1 MPKGHYPRECS
12 VCRHVDRHRIEL
24 ALASGR
30 GVKSVAT
37 EFKVYWESVRRHW
50 KVHVSPQRKAEL
62 LAGPIEIG
70 RLAVRAAE
78 ENRSLLDYTNIL
90 RSQLFKMFQE
100 QREAGKAYEASLIA
114 SKLLAILELIGEI
127 DGRAAG
133 FERDHDQQSG
143 EWRSCPYGRR
153 RAGQGSGAH
162 HQDPSAVSGG
172 PHGCCHGL
180 GGGNL
185 RPGISGPSAAPDRG
199 DGQWLT
205 LPGSPSSLLW
215 APRRLVRAR
224 QDRAI
229 AAAGYVARFLAV
241 PRR

>member
-30 GVKSVAT
+30 GVKPVAT

-114 SKLLAILELIGEI
+114 SKLWAILELIAKLTGEL
-127 DGRAAG
+127 RASSAITINN
-133 FERDHDQQSG
+133 QVN
-143 EWRSCPYGRR
+143 
-153 RAGQGSGAH
+153 GAPVLMGDAELARV
-162 HQDPSAVSGG
+162 QA
-172 PHGCCHGL
+172 L
-180 GGGNL
+180 IIRTL
-185 RPGISGPSAAPDRG
+185 RPFPEARMAVVTALEEATSGPVFPDHQPLQIEG
-199 DGQWLT
+199 TANG
-205 LPGSPSSLLW
+205 
-215 APRRLVRAR
+215 
-224 QDRAI
+224 
-229 AAAGYVARFLAV
+229 
-241 PRR
+241 